1 MADKRGTITM
11 LSDTNKSSA
20 ATKANF
26 EEAIVNMIDWQQF
39 AEDMKVVKPEKRVDA
54 YLKLLEFA
62 VGKKQSV
69 SSESV
74 DRVRDSAEEFVDQ
87 MINGGKP
94 D

>member
-1 MADKRGTITM
+1 M
-11 LSDTNKSSA
+11 LQDTVKSSA

-94 D
+94 T

>member
-1 MADKRGTITM
+1 M
-11 LSDTNKSSA
+11 LQDTAKSSA

-39 AEDMKVVKPEKRVDA
+39 ADDMKVVKPEKRVDA

-87 MINGGKP
+87 MINGEKP
-94 D
+94 T

>member
-1 MADKRGTITM
+1 MGKGTITM
-11 LSDTNKSSA
+11 LQDTKSTA

-26 EEAIVNMIDWQQF
+26 EEAIVNMIDWEQF

-87 MINGGKP
+87 MINGEKP
-94 D
+94 T

>member
-1 MADKRGTITM
+1 M
-11 LSDTNKSSA
+11 LQDAKSMA

-39 AEDMKVVKPEKRVDA
+39 ADDLKAVKPEKRVDA
-54 YLKLLEFA
+54 YLRLLEFA

-94 D
+94 S

>member
-1 MADKRGTITM
+1 M
-11 LSDTNKSSA
+11 LQETNKSSA

-26 EEAIVNMIDWQQF
+26 EEAIVNMIDWKQF

-94 D
+94 S